1 MVNTTHLV
9 LAVMLLFGAFYTP
22 GFAQSTSGTI
32 SGTVED
38 PTKALIPGVTV
49 TATNTGTGVISTTV
63 SNEAGV
69 YNFPSLLPGTY
80 KVTAE
85 LAGFQT
91 ETYTDV
97 QLGNAQQLRLNF
109 SLKVAGGNTAVEVS
123 VAVDTLL
130 ATSSSS
136 VGVVLAEERVR
147 DLPLVTQNAQDLVT
161 LMPGVVMGNR
171 AQINGT
177 IGENS
182 SQASFDSFLAG
193 VNAANVNVQRDGV
206 NNSAGG
212 HYGVNVGFQSAT
224 FLNPDMVAEMRV
236 ILAPADAELGRGNA
250 QIQVLT
256 RSGTNSYH
264 GSAVWSNQNSALNA
278 NTWANNRSVPRVIPD
293 WTNINQYTLSY
304 GGPIKKNKSFFFVLW
319 DGVLVRE
326 RQVVNAVVLTPCARN
341 GIFRYF
347 DNWNNGNFNQSTT
360 SGGAN
365 PTIAVVDAVGNPLRP
380 ATNPDGSPFTGQL
393 RYASVFG
400 QLPSNLPTAN
410 ADCSNIAALV
420 QPGTNWDPNR
430 KAMDPTGYVSKILGI
445 MPLPNNYENPT
456 PIFTTVVPS
465 DGLNTGGFRW
475 IRHTHGSGDA
485 VQGSPFNGAN
495 TSRKQ
500 INGRFDHFF
509 NQSNKLGVSY
519 TYELTYSDGTLS
531 TGGNRVYPQ
540 SVDGHTYRRPQV
552 MTANFTS
559 TLSPNLVNEVRWGL
573 RRTAGQVVSPF
584 VENPKA
590 AADFRLNINSYPV
603 FPKLGT
609 VNGTTGNPG
618 PGVNM
623 PFGVLPFGDQTNTR
637 DATPLWTY
645 GDTLSWT
652 KGKHAFKFGGELR
665 KGYSKVWDEGFIGSG
680 IFSEPRLI
688 GGDLTTSPISQ
699 AAISSA
705 NMPGLAGTNATGNNL
720 RMRNLLS
727 FLAGSLSGITQ
738 LYYMNAP
745 TKLDAFDDYKTSPQR
760 IRDFRQNEF
769 AFFAKDDW
777 KVRRNLTLNVGLRY
791 EYYGVPWE
799 ASGLTAGLVGGGGSL
814 FGLSGNGFN
823 DWFSHTTH
831 GSLTQIQFIGPNSP
845 NPGQLLF
852 PKHWGNVGPAVGFAW
867 QVPWF
872 GEGKTTVR
880 GGYQI
885 TYQNII
891 GLGIADPAT
900 SAYSAV
906 YQGDSAHPYLDL
918 TNIQNLVPAFVPTKP
933 MAPILVTDRSQSVTA
948 YDPNYKNPYVE
959 NITLAV
965 TRSVRSNLTV
975 DVRYVGTLGRKQPY
989 TLNVDIPD
997 FRYNGLAQ
1005 AFDTVRAGGE
1015 SDLLNAIFNGVTVVT
1030 AMGPV
1035 NGNAGAQLRAST
1047 VFNSNLANGNYVGL
1061 ATSLNTYN
1069 GNLTTAPGVQGQV
1082 LRQNGFPE
1090 NFIATNPQF
1099 LTANMLTNMSSNNY
1113 HSLQAQVTMRQT
1125 HGLTGQLTYTWS
1137 KNLGFVGYAT
1147 GPGFTDPVNRRGDY
1161 TLVTGDRTHDVR
1173 ANGAF
1178 ALPFGPSKLLFG
1190 KTSGIIGRVTEGWQ
1204 VGWVAD
1210 ISSGVPLTLA
1220 TCATTCPASSTANGV
1235 NSLYANGTPD
1245 IVGPFDLKSAGVNW
1259 GTVPTTTGQVNGSY
1273 FDLTKYKVVKD
1284 PECAA
1289 LAANLASLCTL
1300 QAVADASTGQILL
1313 QNPLPGR
1320 RGNLGLY
1327 VIRGPLL
1334 PRIDGNLSKSIRITE
1349 SKTLQLRID
1358 AYNVM
1363 NHPLAAAPNVNIN
1376 GTGTTAFGTIPN
1388 KTGQRRFQAML
1399 RFNF

>member
-1 MVNTTHLV
+1 MASKTTLFSATALLV
-9 LAVMLLFGAFYTP
+9 VAFCASGFG
-22 GFAQSTSGTI
+22 QSTYGTI
-32 SGTVED
+32 SGTIED
-38 PTKALIPGVTV
+38 ASKALIPGVTV
-49 TATNTGTGVISTTV
+49 TATNVDTGVVSTTL

-69 YNFPSLLPGTY
+69 YNFPSLLPGAY
-80 KVTAE
+80 KLTAD
-85 LAGFQT
+85 LPGFQT
-91 ETYTDV
+91 ETYTNV
-97 QLGNAQQLRLNF
+97 RLGNAEQLRLNF
-109 SLKVAGGNTAVEVS
+109 SLKVAGGNTAVEVN

-130 ATSSSS
+130 AASSSS
-136 VGVVLAEERVR
+136 VGTVLAEQRVR
-147 DLPLVTQNAQDLVT
+147 DLPLVSQNAQDLVT

-256 RSGTNSYH
+256 RSGTNAYN
-264 GSAVWSNQNSALNA
+264 GSAVWTNTNAALNA
-278 NTWANNRSVPRVIPD
+278 NTWANNRSIPRVIPD
-293 WTNINQYTLSY
+293 WNNINEYALSY

-319 DGVLVRE
+319 DGVLARE
-326 RQVVNAVVLTPCARN
+326 RQVVNAAVLTPCARN

-347 DNWNNGNFNQSTT
+347 DNWNNGNVNQST
-360 SGGAN
+360 SAGAT
-365 PTIAVVDAVGNPLRP
+365 PTIAVVDAAGNPLRP
-380 ATNPDGSPFTGQL
+380 AVNPDGSPYTGQL

-400 QLPSNLPTAN
+400 QLPANLPAAN

-420 QPGTNWDPNR
+420 QPGTNWDPYR
-430 KAMDPTGYVSKILGI
+430 KAMDPSGYVAKMLSI
-445 MPLPNNYENPT
+445 MPLPNNYENTT
-456 PIFTTVVPS
+456 PIFTTTVNT
-465 DGLNTGGFRW
+465 DGLNTAGYRW

-485 VQGSPFNGAN
+485 VQGSPFNGAY

-509 NQSNKLGVSY
+509 NERNKLGVSY

-531 TGGNRVYPQ
+531 SGGNRVYPQ
-540 SVDGHTYRRPQV
+540 AVDGHTYRRPQI
-552 MTANFTS
+552 MTTNFTS
-559 TLSPNLVNEVRWGL
+559 TLSANLVNEIRVGL
-573 RRTAGQVVSPF
+573 RRSAGQVISAF

-590 AADFRLNINSYPV
+590 AADFRLNINGYPV

-609 VNGTTGNPG
+609 VNGTTGNPCTG
-618 PGVNM
+618 CTM
-623 PFGVLPFGDQTNTR
+623 PFGILPYGDQTNTS
-637 DATPLWTY
+637 DSTPLWTY
-645 GDTLSWT
+645 GDTVSWT

-665 KGYSKVWDEGFIGSG
+665 KGKSKVFDEGFIGSG
-680 IFSEPRLI
+680 VFSEPRLI
-688 GGDLTTSPISQ
+688 GGDLTLSPISQ
-699 AAISSA
+699 TAISST
-705 NMPGLAGTNATGNNL
+705 NMPGLAGTNASGNNQ
-720 RMRNLLS
+720 RMRNMLS

-738 LYYMNAP
+738 LFYMNSP
-745 TKLDAFDDYKTSPQR
+745 TKLDAFEDYKSAPQR

-777 KVRRNLTLNVGLRY
+777 KIRRNLTLNVGLRY

-799 ASGLTAGLVGGGGSL
+799 ASGLTAALAGGGNSI
-814 FGLSGNGFN
+814 FGLSGNSFS
-823 DWFSHTTH
+823 DWYAHLPK
-831 GSLTQIQFIGPNSP
+831 GNLTQIQFVGPSSP

-906 YQGDSAHPYLDL
+906 YIGDSAHPYLDM

-933 MAPILVTDRSQSVTA
+933 MAPILVTDRTQSVTA
-948 YDPNYKNPYVE
+948 YDQHYRNPYVE

-965 TRSVRSNLTV
+965 TRSVRPNMTV
-975 DVRYVGTLGRKQPY
+975 DVRYVGTLGRRQPY
-989 TLNVDIPD
+989 TLNIDQPD
-997 FRYNGLAQ
+997 FRFNGLGQ

-1015 SDLLNAIFNGVTVVT
+1015 SDLLNAIFKGVTVVP

-1047 VFNSNLANGNYVGL
+1047 VFNSNLANGDYVKL
-1061 ATSLNTYN
+1061 ATSLNVYN
-1069 GNLTTAPGVQGQV
+1069 GNLTAAPGVQGQV
-1082 LRQNGFPE
+1082 LRQNGFAE
-1090 NFIATNPQF
+1090 NFIAPNPQF
-1099 LTANMLTNMSSNNY
+1099 LTANLITNMSSNNY
-1113 HSLQAQVTMRQT
+1113 HSLQSQVTMRQT
-1125 HGLTGQLTYTWS
+1125 HGLSGQLTYTWS

-1147 GPGFTDPVNRRGDY
+1147 GPSFTDPVDRRADY
-1161 TLVTGDRTHDVR
+1161 TLVTGDRTHDLR
-1173 ANGAF
+1173 ANGSF
-1178 ALPFGPSKLLFG
+1178 ALPIGPGKLMFGN
-1190 KTSGIIGRVTEGWQ
+1190 TSGVLGRIIDGFQ
-1204 VGWVAD
+1204 LGWVAD
-1210 ISSGVPLTLA
+1210 LSSGVPLSLA
-1220 TCATTCPASSTANGV
+1220 TCAATCVAGTGV

-1245 IVGPFDLKSAGVNW
+1245 IVGPFDLKSAGVRW
-1259 GTVPTTTGQVNGSY
+1259 GTVATSTGQVNGSY
-1273 FDLTKYKVVKD
+1273 FDLGKYKVVKD
-1284 PECAA
+1284 PQCNAVGTA
-1289 LAANLASLCTL
+1289 LASLCTL
-1300 QAVADASTGQILL
+1300 QAIADSSTGQILL
-1313 QNPLPGR
+1313 QNAQPGR
-1320 RGNLGLY
+1320 RGILGQY
-1327 VIRGPLL
+1327 VIRGPAL
-1334 PRIDGNLSKSIRITE
+1334 PRIDGNISKSFHITE
-1349 SKTLQLRID
+1349 SKSVQLRVD

-1363 NHPLAAAPNVNIN
+1363 NHPLASAPNVNIN
-1376 GTGTTAFGTIPN
+1376 GTGTTAFGQITN
-1388 KTGQRRFQAML
+1388 KTGQRRFQGQL
-1399 RFNF
+1399 RINF